1 MKAFSRKE
9 VILCAGVVMSPV
21 ILMQSGIG
29 PRRELEKHK
38 IPVKSDLPGVGKNL
52 IDHIHTTFWM
62 KFSPKNSIIRSP
74 AAELDNTFNLAVHP
88 DVFASQIEGILIGF
102 MNSVN
107 DSIYPDFQLTHGV
120 HPPNDPNLKLL
131 LTDTISNY
139 KNKLLEVNE
148 NYLVSFVNIVLL
160 QPKSRGFI
168 RLNGTLPCNK
178 PIIRPRYFSD
188 EKDMDKMLRAVKFQL
203 SYFETNAYREN
214 DGEFIWI
221 PIEECDR
228 FPFR

>member
-1 MKAFSRKE
+1 
-9 VILCAGVVMSPV
+9 
-21 ILMQSGIG
+21 
-29 PRRELEKHK
+29 
-38 IPVKSDLPGVGKNL
+38 
-52 IDHIHTTFWM
+52 M

-107 DSIYPDFQLTHGV
+107 DSIYPDFELTHGV
-120 HPPNDPNLKLL
+120 YPPNDPNLKLL

-148 NYLVSFVNIVLL
+148 NYLVAFVNIVLL

-168 RLNGTLPCNK
+168 RLNGTSPCNK

-188 EKDMDKMLRAVKFQL
+188 EEDMDKMLRAVKFQL

-228 FPFR
+228 FPFRSDDYLRCYIKYSTGTDYHPTSTCKMGPDSDSMAVVDPLLRVRNVAGLRVVDAAM